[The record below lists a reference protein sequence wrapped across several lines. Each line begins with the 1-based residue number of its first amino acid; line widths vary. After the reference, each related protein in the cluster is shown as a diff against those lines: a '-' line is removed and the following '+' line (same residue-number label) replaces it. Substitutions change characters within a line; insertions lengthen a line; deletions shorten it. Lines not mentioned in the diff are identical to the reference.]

1 MASPAPQPYSLDP
14 RRPFSRADARAAGIT
29 LSALLGPRYH
39 KVIYDR
45 YVVASV
51 PITTRLRAEAA
62 VLASAPNTYVSH
74 FTAATLWGGIVPH
87 VPDVHISGPDQ
98 THRCR
103 RGEVKAH
110 TSDGKP
116 LPIRHQGLP
125 ISSPVQTFLDLAGV
139 GLSMVDLVVL
149 GDSLV
154 KAGRISPEQL
164 VQAAADATG
173 RGAKLA
179 RRSASYVRK
188 GVDSAMESRLRMLI
202 VLAGLPEPDVNVIF
216 RKADGGWLV
225 RLDLYYAAYRLLV
238 EYDGRQ
244 HADDTRQWHRDIT
257 RRETLDAMNIRLL
270 IVTKDD
276 FYQTPEQVLVRVRN
290 ALVDRGAKDL
300 RRSFRSEWRA
310 YFAAR
315 A

>member
-1 MASPAPQPYSLDP
+1 M
-14 RRPFSRADARAAGIT
+14 
-29 LSALLGPRYH
+29 
-39 KVIYDR
+39 
-45 YVVASV
+45 
-51 PITTRLRAEAA
+51 
-62 VLASAPNTYVSH
+62 
-74 FTAATLWGGIVPH
+74 
-87 VPDVHISGPDQ
+87 PDVHVSGPDQ
-98 THRCR
+98 AHRCR

-125 ISSPVQTFLDLAGV
+125 ISTPAQTFLDLAGGG
-139 GLSMVDLVVL
+139 GLTLVDLVVL

-154 KAGRISPEQL
+154 KARRISPEQL
-164 VQAAADATG
+164 VQAAAAATG

-179 RRSASYVRK
+179 RRAAGFVRE

-216 RKADGGWLV
+216 RKPDGSWLM

-244 HADDTRQWHRDIT
+244 HANDPRQWHRDIT
-257 RRETLDAMNIRLL
+257 RRETLDSMKIRLL

-276 FYQTPEQVLVRVRN
+276 FYQTPELVLERIRN
-290 ALVDRGAKDL
+290 LLVERGAKGM
-300 RRSFRSEWRA
+300 RKSFRPEWRA
-310 YFAAR
+310 HFAPR

>member
-290 ALVDRGAKDL
+290 ALIDRGAKDI